1 MKQTK
6 EKRGN
11 ISRAF
16 LLQGSKEKMK
26 KKRNKQQGIKD
37 TARRAGKK
45 ADAARRAARAR
56 ADRFGALLPAGV
68 EDCRT
73 EGAKRRF
80 ARAVADAPTR
90 KESTL
95 REGRVTEGVFHGTAR
110 GFGFVTP
117 AEGGEDIFI
126 PAPAVRGATDGDTV
140 RVRYR
145 TLPARQGIAGLPE
158 RTEGEVTAILSFHS
172 QYLIGTLRVEASG
185 FGRHRRVHT
194 YVQADNPRIGQD
206 VWLSDVGEAADGDKV
221 EVLLS
226 DDRARG
232 LHGRISR
239 VFGPSEDR
247 RANYAAVLAEH
258 EIRTE
263 FPEPVL
269 REAEERAAI
278 PLSEEGRVRPDS
290 DVIFTIDGAGAKDLD
305 DAVSLSRLPQGKW
318 RLGVHIAD
326 VSAYVT
332 PGSELD
338 REAMRRGT
346 SLYFADRVVPM
357 LPPALSNGACSL
369 NAGEDKYA
377 LSAFIT
383 LDATGKIEKTELRRT
398 LIRSR
403 VRGVY
408 EEVNDLFAKGKESA
422 FYAKY
427 RAVMPALARMRE
439 LYGILAKR
447 SAVRGAMELD
457 RPEPILLLDEAG
469 EVTDILCRERGEA
482 ERLIEQF
489 MLTANEGVATLCRA
503 KGIPC
508 VFRVHEPP
516 EEKRLSDFLLYA
528 HNLGLTVHAT
538 DLDEI
543 DGRMLSS
550 ILDEAKEKGMAR
562 AVSYSLLRAMAKA
575 KYSDVCT
582 GHFGLGIENYC
593 HFTSPIRRLSD
604 LATHRML
611 KAVLLDGGEAKKY
624 KSYAARA
631 AEVASDTEL
640 RALEVEREID
650 ALYKTSYLAQRV
662 GEEFDATVSGCTGFG
677 IFAELPNTCEGMI
690 PLEDFDADVYFD
702 EAHLSVQTG
711 DATFTVGTPVRIRV
725 EHADISRRR
734 VRFSLVK

>member
-1 MKQTK
+1 
-6 EKRGN
+6 
-11 ISRAF
+11 
-16 LLQGSKEKMK
+16 MK
-26 KKRNKQQGIKD
+26 KKRSKQQGIKD

-45 ADAARRAARAR
+45 AGAAHRAARAR
-56 ADRFGALLPAGV
+56 ADRFAAALPAGV

-73 EGAKRRF
+73 EGAKRRL
-80 ARAVADAPTR
+80 ARAVADLPT
-90 KESTL
+90 KQESS
-95 REGRVTEGVFHGTAR
+95 GRDAKISEGVFHGTAR

-158 RTEGEVTAILSFHS
+158 KTEGEVTAILSLGCRF
-172 QYLIGTLRVEASG
+172 LIGTLHIEASG

-194 YVQADNPRIGQD
+194 YVQADNPRVGQD
-206 VWLSDVGEAADGDKV
+206 VWLSDVGEGQDGDKV

-226 DDRARG
+226 DDRTRG

-239 VFGPSEDR
+239 VFGAADDR
-247 RANYAAVLAEH
+247 RANYAAILAEH

-263 FPEPVL
+263 FPEAVL
-269 REAEERAAI
+269 REAKERAAT
-278 PLSEEGRVRPDS
+278 PLSEEGRVRLDHE
-290 DVIFTIDGAGAKDLD
+290 VIFTIDGAGAKDLD
-305 DAVSLSRLPQGKW
+305 DAISLSRLPHGKW

-377 LSAFIT
+377 LSAFMT
-383 LDATGKIEKTELRRT
+383 LDAAGRIEKTELQRT

-408 EEVNDLFAKGKESA
+408 EEVNDLFEHGKGSA
-422 FYAKY
+422 FFAKY
-427 RAVMPALARMRE
+427 RAVMPALTRMRE
-439 LYGILAKR
+439 LYAILAKK
-447 SAVRGAMELD
+447 SAARGAVELD

-503 KGIPC
+503 RGIPC
-508 VFRVHEPP
+508 VYRVHDKP

-528 HNLGLTVHAT
+528 HNLGLTVHAV
-538 DLDEI
+538 DPDEI

-575 KYSDVCT
+575 KYSDKCT

-611 KAVLLDGGEAKKY
+611 KAVLLDGGEAKRQKG
-624 KSYAARA
+624 YAARA
-631 AEVASDTEL
+631 AEAASDTEL
-640 RALEVEREID
+640 RALEVEREIE
-650 ALYKTSYLAQRV
+650 ALYKTAYLAQRV

-690 PLEDFDADVYFD
+690 PLEDLGEVVYFD
-702 EAHLSVQTG
+702 EDRLSVQTG
-711 DATFTVGTPVRIRV
+711 DAVFTVGTPVRIRV

>member
-1 MKQTK
+1 
-6 EKRGN
+6 
-11 ISRAF
+11 
-16 LLQGSKEKMK
+16 MK
-26 KKRNKQQGIKD
+26 KKRSKQQGIKD

-45 ADAARRAARAR
+45 AGAVRRAARAR
-56 ADRFGALLPAGV
+56 ADRFGAPLPAGV

-80 ARAVADAPTR
+80 ARAVSDAPTR
-90 KESTL
+90 KESFG
-95 REGRVTEGVFHGTAR
+95 RDGRVTEGVFHGTAR

-126 PAPAVRGATDGDTV
+126 PAPAVHGATDGDTV

-145 TLPARQGIAGLPE
+145 TLPARQGVAGLPE

-247 RANYAAVLAEH
+247 RANYAAILAEH

-263 FPEPVL
+263 FPEAVL

-278 PLSEEGRVRPDS
+278 PLSEEGRVRPDN

-305 DAVSLSRLPQGKW
+305 DAVSLSRLPHGKW

-377 LSAFIT
+377 LSAFMT
-383 LDATGKIEKTELRRT
+383 LDAAGRIEKTEVRRT

-422 FYAKY
+422 FFAKY

-439 LYGILAKR
+439 LYAVLAKK
-447 SAVRGAMELD
+447 SAARGAVQLD
-457 RPEPILLLDEAG
+457 RPEPILFLDEAG

-503 KGIPC
+503 RGIPC
-508 VFRVHEPP
+508 VYRVHDKP

-528 HNLGLTVHAT
+528 HNLGLTVHAV
-538 DLDEI
+538 DCDEI

-575 KYSDVCT
+575 KYSDVCA
-582 GHFGLGIENYC
+582 GHFGLGIGNYC

-631 AEVASDTEL
+631 AEAASDTEL

-662 GEEFDATVSGCTGFG
+662 GEEFDATVSGCTSFG

-702 EAHLSVQTG
+702 EERLSVQAG
-711 DATFTVGTPVRIRV
+711 DATFTVGTPVRVRV